1 MEQTQGL
8 THNWERHGFKAPYS
22 YVGYFRQRTSCN
34 VCGTYIVE
42 NFQCRDANGK
52 LFVVGSDCI
61 YKMGDVKLIN
71 EIKQVKKAIAKQKRD
86 EKRIEQ
92 LRIQRE
98 LKAKRE
104 EERLA
109 KLEEGRKQNIANF
122 HEQFSEFSDAFNF
135 AYASEDAPQ
144 FIHSIAQSIA
154 NYGNPSEKQL
164 KYLADAYQRYI
175 VTNIPKS
182 DCPQGEVVITGTVIS
197 TKWQESPYYG
207 RSGTLKML
215 VQDDRG
221 FKVYGTAPSSLDA
234 KLQGERVTFTATVT
248 PSQND
253 PNFGFYS
260 RPKKSAFIN

>member
-8 THNWERHGFKAPYS
+8 THHWEKRGFKAPYS
-22 YVGYFRQRTSCN
+22 YVGYFRQHTACA
-34 VCGTYIVE
+34 VCGTNIVE

-61 YKMGDVKLIN
+61 YKMGNVKLVN
-71 EIKQVKKAIAKQKRD
+71 AVKQVKKAIAKQKRD
-86 EKRIEQ
+86 EKRTEQ

-122 HEQFSEFSDAFNF
+122 HEEFSEFSDAFNF
-135 AYASEDAPQ
+135 AYANENAPSFVQ
-144 FIHSIAQSIA
+144 AIATSIA
-154 NYGNPSEKQL
+154 NYGNASEKQL
-164 KYLADAYQRYI
+164 KCLTDAYQRYT

-182 DCPQGEVVITGTVIS
+182 DCLRGEVVITGTIIS
-197 TKWQESPYYG
+197 TKWQESYYYG
-207 RSGTLKML
+207 SSGTLKML

-221 FKVYGTAPSSLDA
+221 FKVYGTVPRSLEGD
-234 KLQGERVTFTATVT
+234 LQGERVTFIATVT
-248 PSQND
+248 PSEND

-260 RPKKSAFIN
+260 RPKKASFIK